1 MSEQIGVSLD
11 SDDGEPPSSGRV
23 YRENYETGELYD
35 ARLSEYMAVKSL
47 TAAADAI
54 LEEYGD
60 VVDNN
65 GTIRARADGACLL
78 RTIVHGTADWSL
90 PVDYYETEEPDE
102 QIVRY
107 SYAFWTN
114 EQDCRTWEDTS
125 EQLSWCYH
133 EHRHEPAE
141 DVEQRLR
148 EAFPTIDEEASAEL
162 ESIAS
167 MLQVSKRMW
176 SILLWGRA
184 KRSTIVDRR

>member
-1 MSEQIGVSLD
+1 MSEQTGVNFD

-60 VVDNN
+60 VADGG
-65 GTIRARADGACLL
+65 GTMRARKDGGCLL
-78 RTIVHGTADWSL
+78 RTPLDGKADWSL
-90 PVDYYETEEPDE
+90 PAGCDDAAVTDGRT
-102 QIVRY
+102 VRY
-107 SYAFWTN
+107 CYAFWTN
-114 EQDCRTWEDTS
+114 EQDCRTWEDNS
-125 EQLSWCYH
+125 EQLSWCYY

-141 DVEQRLR
+141 AVEQRLR
-148 EAFPTIDEEASAEL
+148 EVFPLVDETVTSEVA
-162 ESIAS
+162 SIAS
-167 MLQVSKRMW
+167 MLQASKRMW
-176 SILLWGRA
+176 DILLRGRT